1 MESGVPENL
10 RSFILEMMIF
20 AGDGYFYRCP
30 VVVHYDKSM
39 NPYRGEIRDK
49 EDNEL
54 AVVLML

>member
-1 MESGVPENL
+1 
-10 RSFILEMMIF
+10 MMIF